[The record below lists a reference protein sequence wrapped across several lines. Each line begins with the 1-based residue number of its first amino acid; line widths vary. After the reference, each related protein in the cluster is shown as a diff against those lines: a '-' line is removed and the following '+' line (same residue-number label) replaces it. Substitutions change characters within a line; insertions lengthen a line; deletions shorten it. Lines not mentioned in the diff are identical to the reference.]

1 MAELYLIPG
10 YNDPVDVSS
19 MTEEDKES
27 FFRLYPESKQV
38 KKNDPA
44 VTNAETNVGS
54 TTDTVL
60 PSEDG
65 SLGSQSAINDKLIQE
80 FTLPQQD
87 EDVVRNDASI
97 EFDEISAGSLD
108 NQISRQEEGDILA
121 ENLQTQS
128 NSNTEFRDNL
138 IGNGLGSLSKMFRQ
152 AASELV
158 GGGYA
163 GVTQLADKF
172 KTLDNNIATSDGEIV
187 TNNTYDSE
195 KDRPSAFKA
204 DYQVVQP
211 KDLTNYNIY
220 NESRR
225 TYARNKLR
233 ETQDFDSPSPVT
245 TKDVDLYIEENENT
259 KDFLQGTKTLFEN
272 EKVVKAKE

>member
-38 KKNDPA
+38 KKNDLA

-80 FTLPQQD
+80 FNLPQQD
-87 EDVVRNDASI
+87 EDIVRNDASI

-138 IGNGLGSLSKMFRQ
+138 IGNGLGSLSDC
-152 AASELV
+152 LL
-158 GGGYA
+158 Y
-163 GVTQLADKF
+163 T
-172 KTLDNNIATSDGEIV
+172 
-187 TNNTYDSE
+187 
-195 KDRPSAFKA
+195 
-204 DYQVVQP
+204 
-211 KDLTNYNIY
+211 
-220 NESRR
+220 
-225 TYARNKLR
+225 
-233 ETQDFDSPSPVT
+233 SPSPR
-245 TKDVDLYIEENENT
+245 D
-259 KDFLQGTKTLFEN
+259 
-272 EKVVKAKE
+272 